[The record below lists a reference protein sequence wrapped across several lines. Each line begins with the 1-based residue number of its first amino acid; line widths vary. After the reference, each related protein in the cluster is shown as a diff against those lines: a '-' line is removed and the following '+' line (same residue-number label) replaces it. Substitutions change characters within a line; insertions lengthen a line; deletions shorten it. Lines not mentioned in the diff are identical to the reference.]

1 MQLTS
6 KTIVFLIGTAAL
18 LPLLGLAAW
27 LWQRFY
33 RDDESNTARRVL
45 KNSAL
50 PIAAS
55 LVNKA
60 VDFGFA
66 AITLRAL
73 GSSGNGAYSVVT
85 TIVSLYL
92 VTMTNWGLN
101 DLTVREV
108 AADARRAPG
117 LFSTTLLLRFGLTV
131 LMAPIAA
138 AVVGAYQLIGNPLSQ
153 ASVAALAIL
162 VVHLVPSS
170 LAAACSASFQA
181 FQRMEIP
188 ASIALVTNVLKVLLG
203 TLMFLLVPDVAGRVI
218 GLAGLA
224 LLITSFNALVFF
236 ALQQR
241 LLFRFQLAW
250 SWPEGRA
257 LLREAFPL
265 MLNSLLL
272 GVFFKFDALILRG
285 YSTDAVVGAYDA
297 AYKWI
302 GMTQIVPP
310 YFVAALFPVLARH
323 AASDRPALLRTY
335 RQAAALLQL
344 LAWPLCVA
352 MTVLAPELIRLFA
365 GEAYLPAAA
374 VALAI
379 LIWYLPLSYFNG
391 VTQYVLIAL
400 RRQRFISLAFGAA
413 AVANVALNLVL
424 IGQNPGQGYIYAAGV
439 TVATELVLLLP
450 FLPILRREGALPS
463 IPALMWRPALASLA
477 MGAAMLAV
485 YRLGPQGLL
494 AALVAA
500 PVYLCALWVLGTF
513 GADERALLRRVLG
526 RAS

>member
-1 MQLTS
+1 MQLTT
-6 KTIVFLIGTAAL
+6 KTIVFLIGTAGL

-27 LWQRFY
+27 LWRRFY

-50 PIAAS
+50 PIAAT
-55 LVNKA
+55 LVNKV
-60 VDFGFA
+60 VDLGFA
-66 AITLRAL
+66 AVTLRAL
-73 GSSGNGAYSVVT
+73 GLAGNGAYSIVT

-92 VTMTNWGLN
+92 VTLTNWGLN

-108 AADARRAPG
+108 AADHTRAPR
-117 LFSTTLLLRFGLTV
+117 LFSITLLLRCGLSV
-131 LMAPIAA
+131 LMAPAA
-138 AVVGAYQLIGNPLSQ
+138 ALIVGLYQAVGNPLSA
-153 ASVAALAIL
+153 ASVLALAVL
-162 VVHLVPSS
+162 VLHLLPSS

-203 TLMFLLVPDVAGRVI
+203 TLMFLLVPDVGGRVV
-218 GLAGLA
+218 GLAALA
-224 LLITSFNALVFF
+224 LVVTTFNSVIFF

-241 LLFRFQLAW
+241 LLFRFHIEW
-250 SWPEGRA
+250 SWPEARA

-285 YSTDAVVGAYDA
+285 YSTDSVVGAYDA

-323 AASDRPALLRTY
+323 AATDRPALLRTY

-344 LAWPLCVA
+344 LAWPLAVGV
-352 MTVLAPELIRLFA
+352 MVLSRQLILLLG
-365 GEAYLPAAA
+365 GETYLPAASI
-374 VALAI
+374 ALAI

-400 RRQRFISLAFGAA
+400 REQRAITVAFGLATL
-413 AVANVALNLVL
+413 ANVGLNFALIARDPTN
-424 IGQNPGQGYIYAAGV
+424 GYVFAAIV
-439 TVATELVLLLP
+439 TVITEAVLVLP
-450 FLPILRREGALPS
+450 FLRILRRAGALPNLF
-463 IPALMWRPALASLA
+463 ALAWRPAAAALM

-485 YRLGPQGLL
+485 DKLGPQGLL
-494 AALVAA
+494 AAIIAA
-500 PVYLCALWVLGTF
+500 PVYVAALWLLGAF
-513 GADERALLRRVLG
+513 GAEERALVRRVLG
-526 RAS
+526 RA

>member
-6 KTIVFLIGTAAL
+6 KTIAFLIGTAAL

-27 LWQRFY
+27 LWRRFY
-33 RDDESNTARRVL
+33 RDDERNTARRVL

-50 PIAAS
+50 PIVAT
-55 LVNKA
+55 LINKV
-60 VDFGFA
+60 VDLGFA
-66 AITLRAL
+66 AITLRAI
-73 GSSGNGAYSVVT
+73 GQAGNGAYALAT
-85 TIVSLYL
+85 TIVGLYL
-92 VTMTNWGLN
+92 VTITNWGLN

-108 AADARRAPG
+108 AADHARAPR
-117 LFSTTLLLRFGLTV
+117 LFSITLLLRGLLTLASV
-131 LMAPIAA
+131 PLAA
-138 AVVGAYQLIGNPLSQ
+138 AIAGAYLLIDNPLSD
-153 ASVAALAIL
+153 ATLAALAIL
-162 VVHLVPSS
+162 VLHLLPSA

-203 TLMFLLVPDVAGRVI
+203 TLMFLLVPGVVGRVI
-218 GLAGLA
+218 GLAVLA

-241 LLFRFQLAW
+241 LLFRFRLEW
-250 SWPEGRA
+250 DWPAARG

-272 GVFFKFDALILRG
+272 GVFFKFDSLILRG
-285 YSTDAVVGAYDA
+285 YGTDAVVGAYDA

-323 AASDRPALLRTY
+323 AANDRPALLRTY

-344 LAWPLCVA
+344 LAWPLAVGV
-352 MTVLAPELIRLFA
+352 MLLAPQLIVLLGGA
-365 GEAYLPAAA
+365 TYLPAASR
-374 VALAI
+374 ALAI

-400 RRQRFISLAFGAA
+400 RRQRYISIAFGIAA
-413 AVANVALNLVL
+413 LANVLLNLVL
-424 IGQNPGQGYIYAAGV
+424 IGVNPAIGYIYAAGV
-439 TVATELVLLLP
+439 TVATEAVLLMP
-450 FLPILRREGALPS
+450 FVTILRREGALLP
-463 IPALMWRPALASLA
+463 IAALMWRPALAALL

-485 YRLGPQGLL
+485 YTVGPPGLL
-494 AALVAA
+494 AALVAT
-500 PVYLCALWVLGTF
+500 PVYVAALWALGAF
-513 GADERALLRRVLG
+513 GADERALVRRVLG
-526 RAS
+526 RA